1 MRILL
6 NGCRGFM
13 GREVISLC
21 ERGYRGATLAAGID
35 PSVTEEDNLYR
46 SAREADTRG
55 ADVIIDFSHHS
66 AAPEICALAVNAGLP
81 IVVATTGHTEAEKEA
96 IADAARCVPVFYAA
110 NMSVGVALLCELAKK
125 AAIALPDADIEIV
138 ETHHTRKLD
147 APSKAVGV
155 IHRRT
160 ERRPDRRGIAPR
172 EYSDKLAIGCGARRT
187 FNPATEVAV
196 SVYRNSHII
205 SFESDSRKLCSP
217 PSAAA
222 LFCWATLAAGAAFC
236 SVRPRRGCGFLLG
249 VIPSRLPCR
258 LRRSYPSSSTY
269 PRASR

>member
-147 APSKAVGV
+147 APSGTALMLAEQICTVRPEAYISTGRSGRTPRDKNEIGIQSVRLGNIVGEHE
-155 IHRRT
+155 IRIGTGAETITLRHEAHSRALFA
-160 ERRPDRRGIAPR
+160 EG
-172 EYSDKLAIGCGARRT
+172 AI
-187 FNPATEVAV
+187 
-196 SVYRNSHII
+196 
-205 SFESDSRKLCSP
+205 
-217 PSAAA
+217 AAA
-222 LFCWATLAAGAAFC
+222 EFIIGMPEGMYSMKDMIAAGDKADAR
-236 SVRPRRGCGFLLG
+236 V
-249 VIPSRLPCR
+249 
-258 LRRSYPSSSTY
+258 
-269 PRASR
+269 